1 MESLVHNELTV
12 VTSAIFLKQ
21 KVPER
26 IEWPKILSETGICY
40 TDPSKMRF
48 RNAVSVCMLLGK
60 NFRNPVSVCMLL
72 RKNFRDGVAAK
83 IALVVTSVEI

>member
-26 IEWPKILSETGICY
+26 IEWPKILSETGIRY
-40 TDPSKMRF
+40 TDASKMRF
-48 RNAVSVCMLLGK
+48 RNAV
-60 NFRNPVSVCMLL
+60 PVCMLL
-72 RKNFRDGVAAK
+72 RKNFRDGVAARSATK